1 MKKELTIALNDL
13 TPELRYCDYKE
24 LYNFINGKKTVDK
37 LYNIVTG
44 FAWGE
49 FDNNEAAE
57 YLQEYFE
64 SLVDGLRYGSLSEE
78 YDESDKG
85 SPYIVGYTI
94 GKYTF
99 ITGYTGVAD
108 RFWNTICYGY

>member
-1 MKKELTIALNDL
+1 MKKELTAALNDL
-13 TPELRYCDYKE
+13 ASELRYSEYKE
-24 LYNFINGKKTVDK
+24 LYSFINGKKTIAK
-37 LYNIVTG
+37 LHDIVTG
-44 FAWGE
+44 YNWTE
-49 FDNNEAAE
+49 FDDSDAAE

-85 SPYIVGYTI
+85 SPYLVGYTI